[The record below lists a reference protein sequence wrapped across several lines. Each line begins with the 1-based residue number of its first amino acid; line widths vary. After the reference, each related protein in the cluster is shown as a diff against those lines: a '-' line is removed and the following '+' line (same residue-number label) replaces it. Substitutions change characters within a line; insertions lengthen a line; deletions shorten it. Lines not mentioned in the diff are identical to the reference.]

1 MPPGITYFII
11 FDLFPSKL
19 RITRGSSYDVER
31 IKRYTSSSSKP
42 KVRGVQKIFP

>member
-11 FDLFPSKL
+11 SIYFLQSSG
-19 RITRGSSYDVER
+19 ITRGSSYDVER